1 MEQLN
6 IFESEEFGQVR
17 IIEINNKPYFVAS
30 DIAKSLGYRNTQDA
44 ILRHCRWVVKHDV
57 PHPQSKDKTIEVN
70 VIPEGDIYRLVS
82 HSELPSAEKFE
93 SWVFDEVL
101 PSIRKHGMYA
111 TDELVNNPDL
121 LIAVATQLKEERKA
135 RVQAEQ
141 KVIEM
146 KPLATFGEALSKSE
160 TSILIRELAKI
171 ITQSTN
177 VSIGEKRLY
186 SWLRV
191 NKYIMQDSTEPYQN
205 RVEQGLFERKANGTY
220 TNCDGVS
227 KTSYTT
233 YVTPKGQQHFINK
246 FNLMN

>member
-1 MEQLN
+1 MEQLK
-6 IFESEEFGQVR
+6 IFEKPEFGQVR
-17 IIEINNKPYFVAS
+17 TIEENGKILFCGIDV
-30 DIAKSLGYRNTQDA
+30 AKSLGYARYRDA
-44 ILRHCRWVVKHDV
+44 ISSHCKGAVKRRILTNGGEQETSFV
-57 PHPQSKDKTIEVN
+57 T
-70 VIPEGDIYRLVS
+70 EGDIYRLVVKS
-82 HSELPSAEKFE
+82 QMPYAEQFE
-93 SWVFDEVL
+93 SWIFDEII

-111 TDELVNNPDL
+111 TDELINNPDL
-121 LIAVATQLKEERKA
+121 LIAVATQLKEERQA

-171 ITQSTN
+171 ITQSTS

-191 NKYIMQDSTEPYQN
+191 NKYIMQDSTEPYQS

-246 FNLMN
+246 FKTVH

>member
-1 MEQLN
+1 MEQLK
-6 IFESEEFGQVR
+6 IFENDEFGQVR
-17 IIEINNKPYFVAS
+17 TIEEGGKIYFCGNDVAM
-30 DIAKSLGYRNTQDA
+30 ALGYARPAKAIQD
-44 ILRHCRWVVKHDV
+44 HCKGVLKRDIPTNGGV
-57 PHPQSKDKTIEVN
+57 QQMS
-70 VIPEGDIYRLVS
+70 VISEGDIYRLVVKS
-82 HSELPSAEKFE
+82 QMPYAEQFE
-93 SWVFDEVL
+93 SWIFDEII

-121 LIAVATQLKEERKA
+121 LIAVATQLKEERQA

-160 TSILIRELAKI
+160 TTILIRELAKI

-177 VSIGEKRLY
+177 VKIGEKRLY
-186 SWLRV
+186 AWLRAH
-191 NKYIMQDSTEPYQN
+191 KYIMQDSTEPYQN

-246 FNLMN
+246 FQKVH

>member
-1 MEQLN
+1 MEQLK
-6 IFESEEFGQVR
+6 IFEKPEFGQVR
-17 IIEINNKPYFVAS
+17 TIEENGKILFCGMDV
-30 DIAKSLGYRNTQDA
+30 AKSLGYARTRDA
-44 ILRHCRWVVKHDV
+44 ISAHCKGAVKRRILTNGGE
-57 PHPQSKDKTIEVN
+57 QETSFIS
-70 VIPEGDIYRLVS
+70 EGDIYRLVVKS
-82 HSELPSAEKFE
+82 QMPYAEQFE
-93 SWVFDEVL
+93 SWIFDEII

-121 LIAVATQLKEERKA
+121 LIAVATQLKEERQA

-186 SWLRV
+186 SWLRA